1 MRGPIEQSA
10 ADTLLGRGIAIPINA
25 PFFIRW
31 FGKKEIYPKVTAP
44 YYGTQLRVSS
54 YFASTGLT
62 VEALENI
69 SLADANIVFAKHGK
83 VVSKIIACSLL
94 NGRFSGWLFTRLL
107 ASYLRW
113 NCKAQLMLDVTFY
126 LIVLGNTRDFLNIIR
141 SAQSLTITAPN
152 LSQPT

>member
-1 MRGPIEQSA
+1 MGGQIEQAA
-10 ADTLLGRGIAIPINA
+10 ADTLLERGIPIPIAA

-31 FGKKEIYPKVTAP
+31 FGKKEIHPKIKSP

-69 SLADANIVFAKHGK
+69 SVADANLVFARHGK
-83 VVSKIIACSLL
+83 VISKIIACALI
-94 NGRFSGWLFTRLL
+94 NTRFRGWLFTKAL

-113 NCKAQLMLDVTFY
+113 NVKTIKMLDVVYY